1 MSFQNRLKEFFTKY
15 DPDRLYLA
23 SKIARTFR
31 GDEDVVFNRLEE
43 IYKNGGPSKL
53 TYKELAP
60 KPSTKKRE
68 VHDEILDPSDS
79 SVENSQPVKKKGKAK
94 KFILIILIL
103 AALGGGGFYGYT
115 TFIAGNDADSDETH
129 ASDDGDHGEGAH
141 ASDEGV
147 NGDGAHESNSA
158 DNHGD
163 THEASSDI
171 HDSDDAHEST
181 DTTTHAEHIENTDS
195 TIQDLKDAADA
206 LHVLGM

>member
-31 GDEDVVFNRLEE
+31 GDEDTVFNRLEE

-60 KPSTKKRE
+60 KPSTKKHE
-68 VHDEILDPSDS
+68 VHDEILDPTDP
-79 SVENSQPVKKKGKAK
+79 SVDNSEPVKKKGKAK

-115 TFIAGNDADSDETH
+115 TFLAGNDSGSDETH
-129 ASDDGDHGEGAH
+129 VSDDGGHGDGTHVSDDGDH
-141 ASDEGV
+141 
-147 NGDGAHESNSA
+147 GDGAHESNSA
-158 DNHGD
+158 DSHGD

-171 HDSDDAHEST
+171 HESI
-181 DTTTHAEHIENTDS
+181 DTTHVEHIENIDS
-195 TIQDLKDAADA
+195 TIQDLKDAAEA